1 MRKEGAAGPEE
12 REAEWRLEWRL
23 RKLLSVTTKLSP
35 SRMASDVCSRKISR
49 ADEAEAE
56 DREGRWAWAR
66 GWEARPA
73 EGMGGTGN
81 LGGRRGWGAVARAT

>member
-1 MRKEGAAGPEE
+1 M
-12 REAEWRLEWRL
+12 
-23 RKLLSVTTKLSP
+23 
-35 SRMASDVCSRKISR
+35 CSRRISR

-73 EGMGGTGN
+73 DDLMMEGGMIYINIPYKEFRVT
-81 LGGRRGWGAVARAT
+81 